1 MLIDPIQI
9 STILKYYDIQIKGI
23 LHVGAHEC
31 EEKSMYNTTW
41 KIPDTDIVWID
52 ANEDLIKKNT
62 AAGIPNCFAAVLDE
76 TEHDAVFHITNNG
89 QSSSLLEF
97 GTHSADYPWC
107 VVTEDRTVKTQTLSQ
122 FFQRNSLN
130 PAKYNVWNFDIQGVE
145 LQVLRGSKEL
155 LQYADVIYSEVN
167 TDDVY
172 KGCGKLDEL
181 DTLLKEY
188 GFERVITKMTGAKW
202 GDALYVR
209 VNPVITPTLCF
220 DIGAN
225 KGAWALANKDRYS
238 TIVAVE
244 PIEKT
249 FSILTE
255 KCKDSKFVC
264 LKYAVCDCSGES
276 VTFFDCEADTLSTLH
291 KEWLTDPSSRFCGV
305 KYKEIQCKTITLDA
319 LITRYGMP
327 DLIKIDVEG
336 GEFDCIRSLTK
347 KVPLICFEWASE
359 TRHITEQ
366 CIDYLHSIGFLE
378 FHVQMEDQY
387 TYTPT
392 SYTTL
397 DAVKEELYT
406 MIPKKDWGMVWC
418 RSSL

>member
-62 AAGIPNCFAAVLDE
+62 AAGIPNCFSAVLDE

-97 GTHSADYPWC
+97 GTHSDDYPWC
-107 VVTEDRTVKTQTLSQ
+107 VVTENRTVKTQTLNQ

-130 PAKYNVWNFDIQGVE
+130 PAKYNIWNFDIQGVE

-155 LQYADVIYSEVN
+155 LQYADAIYSEVN

-181 DTLLKEY
+181 DTLLKDH

-209 VNPVITPTLCF
+209 K
-220 DIGAN
+220 N
-225 KGAWALANKDRYS
+225 KVL
-238 TIVAVE
+238 
-244 PIEKT
+244 
-249 FSILTE
+249 
-255 KCKDSKFVC
+255 
-264 LKYAVCDCSGES
+264 
-276 VTFFDCEADTLSTLH
+276 
-291 KEWLTDPSSRFCGV
+291 
-305 KYKEIQCKTITLDA
+305 
-319 LITRYGMP
+319 
-327 DLIKIDVEG
+327 
-336 GEFDCIRSLTK
+336 
-347 KVPLICFEWASE
+347 
-359 TRHITEQ
+359 
-366 CIDYLHSIGFLE
+366 
-378 FHVQMEDQY
+378 
-387 TYTPT
+387 
-392 SYTTL
+392 
-397 DAVKEELYT
+397 
-406 MIPKKDWGMVWC
+406 
-418 RSSL
+418 